1 MKPAVTRPSGAI
13 DEEYR
18 GSRCSGSAS
27 EGFGEAQ
34 AVSLATC
41 ILMAGGASQAG
52 TLTMGIGPNT
62 IERMRAYERAT
73 GLKPVGRHR
82 PAADKLLK
90 GVSQRCMH
98 CGGQGYVEVRSAWI
112 WCEVCGGLGRVM
124 TPKAQLLLRGR
135 VEEKFPGA
143 GVQAPT
149 LVLA

>member
-1 MKPAVTRPSGAI
+1 MGSGP
-13 DEEYR
+13 D
-18 GSRCSGSAS
+18 
-27 EGFGEAQ
+27 
-34 AVSLATC
+34 
-41 ILMAGGASQAG
+41 
-52 TLTMGIGPNT
+52 T
-62 IERMRAYERAT
+62 IERMRAYERTT

-90 GVSQRCMH
+90 GVSHRCGQ
-98 CGGQGYVEVRSAWI
+98 CGGRGYTEVRTAWI

-143 GVQAPT
+143 GVQAST